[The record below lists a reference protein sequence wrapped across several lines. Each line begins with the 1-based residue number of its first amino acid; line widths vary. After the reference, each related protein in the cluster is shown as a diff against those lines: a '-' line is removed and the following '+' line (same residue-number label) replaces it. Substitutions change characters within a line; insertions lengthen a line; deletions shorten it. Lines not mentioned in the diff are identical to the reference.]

1 MICLLSG
8 VCCLLTG
15 CSSGNPAGAW
25 PVILV
30 LLGLFLL
37 LVYFPLGVI
46 FALTKRFS

>member
-1 MICLLSG
+1 MKRTGVLS
-8 VCCLLTG
+8 
-15 CSSGNPAGAW
+15 P
-25 PVILV
+25 